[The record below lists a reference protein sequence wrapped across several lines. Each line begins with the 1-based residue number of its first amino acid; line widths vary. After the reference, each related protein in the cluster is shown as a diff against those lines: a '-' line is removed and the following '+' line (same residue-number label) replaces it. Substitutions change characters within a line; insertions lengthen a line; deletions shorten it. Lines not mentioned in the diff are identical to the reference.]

1 MYRDGDNLVI
11 LTKFKKN
18 FTTKKTI
25 TSTLIDYFTN
35 AKAGKVL
42 GPYPFDKNDSAY
54 TSKNKNYV
62 YDSMLAVKTFEK
74 ESAKFDA
81 IIGNSKNNTYNLKYT
96 GGDRIYED
104 KGNETYN
111 ITHAYVDGE
120 STTIYEYAGKDKYD
134 ISGGAKANILEYAGN
149 DKYILAKS
157 SGNLYEYAGNDT
169 YNLGN
174 DVQLIIADRAGK
186 DSYTL
191 KDVTVT
197 AVPTNMITDDKG
209 NDKYSFE
216 NVKGSSTNEFTVH
229 DLEGKDKYTIKG
241 TNGSNSNKS
250 LEIIDGQPGLNATVS
265 GYDTYNISNA
275 NYAKITDY
283 GGNNKFTLDMARNI
297 SITTSG
303 AGKEASNNDK
313 FTIKNSSGIEITSYM
328 DGYTNES
335 DNDTYT
341 VSGTA
346 PKKKKEAMYSS
357 DVVIQDNHTKSSD
370 TYNFSYY
377 VEGDDFSVSDQGG
390 SDKYNITNCG
400 IINIR
405 DYQETKDAA
414 AKSPYKNTFNIKNTT
429 DFRIATGYNTPGH
442 NNYATVDT
450 YNITSSF
457 GSVWDYSKENAS
469 NDTYK
474 INKLT
479 NQGRGTGTND
489 PTHVNIL
496 DAGGEKDVLTIG
508 ANKNDLVFMTDGG
521 KSTYLYIYDKK
532 NHGYAA
538 IQNFFGTNAES
549 YVDDSAYRIE
559 TIKAG
564 KTNVTGNIMSAAE
577 MNDSTLQSQVAGWL
591 SEHNYDYMVDALDDA
606 ANIDASAMNQ
616 LIGYFTK
623 QA

>member
-1 MYRDGDNLVI
+1 MAKTPTIDIITGKTDITISPKTKSANYVYNNSLADGTNVNLSLDTQSYTSAYVSMYRNGDDLVI
-11 LTKFKKN
+11 ISKFNKN
-18 FTTKKTI
+18 SIPKKTV
-25 TSTLIDYFTN
+25 TSTLKDYFTN
-35 AKAGKVL
+35 AKAGDVLGAWNFKKNDESYVSSAKSYIYDKVL
-42 GPYPFDKNDSAY
+42 EGKI
-54 TSKNKNYV
+54 
-62 YDSMLAVKTFEK
+62 FEK

-81 IIGNSKNNTYNLKYT
+81 IIGNSKGNTYKLLYS
-96 GGDRIYED
+96 GGDKIFED
-104 KGNETYN
+104 KGNESYTIAYE
-111 ITHAYVDGE
+111 YVDGL
-120 STTIYEYAGKDKYD
+120 SSSIYEYAGKDKYD
-134 ISGGAKANILEYAGN
+134 ISGGAKANIQEYAGN

-197 AVPTNMITDDKG
+197 AVPTYMITDDKG

-265 GYDTYNISNA
+265 GNDTYNISNA

-297 SITTSG
+297 SIKTSG

-313 FTIKNSSGIEITSYM
+313 FTIKNSSGIEITSFM

-377 VEGDDFSVSDQGG
+377 VEGDDFSVIDQGG
-390 SDKYNITNCG
+390 SDKYNISNCG
-400 IINIR
+400 KINIR
-405 DYQETKDAA
+405 DYQENKHPDEAKGKTYTNTYTIKTQQDSSLITATIQVVITIMLRWIHIISLRVLVLYLITAQTKQVM
-414 AKSPYKNTFNIKNTT
+414 TLI
-429 DFRIATGYNTPGH
+429 
-442 NNYATVDT
+442 
-450 YNITSSF
+450 
-457 GSVWDYSKENAS
+457 
-469 NDTYK
+469 
-474 INKLT
+474 KLT
-479 NQGRGTGTND
+479 N
-489 PTHVNIL
+489 
-496 DAGGEKDVLTIG
+496 
-508 ANKNDLVFMTDGG
+508 
-521 KSTYLYIYDKK
+521 
-532 NHGYAA
+532 
-538 IQNFFGTNAES
+538 
-549 YVDDSAYRIE
+549 
-559 TIKAG
+559 
-564 KTNVTGNIMSAAE
+564 
-577 MNDSTLQSQVAGWL
+577 
-591 SEHNYDYMVDALDDA
+591 
-606 ANIDASAMNQ
+606 
-616 LIGYFTK
+616 
-623 QA
+623 